1 MTETSIL
8 DQSNLEASRQ
18 VKGVLSAWLSNG
30 KSWWGISL
38 TIQIIASLGGAV
50 AVLVGSVSPGWALFL
65 GLTSVAALL
74 GRWRGDFFR
83 QLGEALLRHVE
94 LEDGM
99 GWPVSRKVL
108 ADSLARGIAVASSA
122 ASRAREQENF
132 YASTRKPG
140 ALRTLDNVC
149 ESAWWTQQNAH
160 WMAWKMVSLVV
171 VLCLVAV
178 WSLLVAAAI
187 MGPPDPI
194 EVSRLITAGISVVFA
209 GNLVRLPFEYF
220 RLSGNAS
227 ESDRKASEL
236 IGGKSSPT
244 EAEAVRLLGDYQ
256 LARAMGPPIPD
267 WVWRR
272 RRDHLNE
279 IWKQTSTAS

>member
-1 MTETSIL
+1 MTETSITN
-8 DQSNLEASRQ
+8 QSHLEASQQ
-18 VKGVLSAWLSNG
+18 VKGVLSAWLSSG
-30 KSWWGISL
+30 KSWWGVSL
-38 TIQIIASLGGAV
+38 TIQIITSLGGAV
-50 AVLVGSVSPGWALFL
+50 AVLVGSVSPGWALLL

-99 GWPVSRKVL
+99 GWPISRKVL
-108 ADSLARGIAVASSA
+108 ADSLARGIGVARSA
-122 ASRAREQENF
+122 DSRAREQENF
-132 YASTRKPG
+132 YASTRKHGP
-140 ALRTLDNVC
+140 LRTLDNVS

-160 WMAWKMVSLVV
+160 WIAWKMVLLVV
-171 VLCLVAV
+171 VLCLMAV

-187 MGPPDPI
+187 IGPPDPI
-194 EVSRLITAGISVVFA
+194 EVSRLITAGISIVFA
-209 GNLVRLPFEYF
+209 GNLVRLPYEYF
-220 RLSGNAS
+220 RLSSKAS
-227 ESDRKASEL
+227 ESDQKASEL

-272 RRDHLNE
+272 RRDRLNE
-279 IWKQTSTAS
+279 IWNKTRIAS